1 MGERG
6 RTTHRR
12 SGWKSGSTGRGEGAG
27 ECKSDEGCED
37 RPGDKEGKEVEGVE
51 EKEGEE
57 ETRGKTEL

>member
-6 RTTHRR
+6 RTTQSC

-27 ECKSDEGCED
+27 ECKSDEDCEG

-57 ETRGKTEL
+57 ETRGKIEL